1 MRCSSIVSRLIED
14 VVSVTSD
21 TLTPEHSREAQTLGN
36 LILGDLIITAFR
48 LANDEFADLQIL
60 G

>member
-21 TLTPEHSREAQTLGN
+21 TLTPEHNREAQTLGN

>member
-21 TLTPEHSREAQTLGN
+21 TLTPEHNREAQTLGN

-48 LANDEFADLQIL
+48 LANDEFADL
-60 G
+60 